1 MPTLSIYKNNIM
13 ERRELL
19 KMIALL
25 TGGVV
30 IGGDVFLSG
39 CKTAAKKEVGFT
51 AENISLLDEVG
62 DTIIPETDTP
72 GAKATKIGA
81 FMQTMVTD
89 CYTEGEQE
97 VFYKGMS
104 QIDEACEKMHGK
116 SFVEC
121 SPEKRKAF
129 LITLEKEAKDFNILR
144 DDKEKVSRENARKM
158 NSPDFVMAPSH
169 YYSMMKQLTLMGYF
183 TSEIG
188 SKQALRLLPVPGKY
202 IGDYPY
208 KKGDKAWAI

>member
-1 MPTLSIYKNNIM
+1 M

-39 CKTAAKKEVGFT
+39 CKTPPKKDAGFT
-51 AENISLLDEVG
+51 AENIALLDEVG
-62 DTIIPETDTP
+62 ETIIPATDTP
-72 GAKATKIGA
+72 GAKATNIGA

-89 CYTEGEQE
+89 CYTQAEQD
-97 VFYKGMS
+97 VFYKGFG
-104 QIDEACEKMHGK
+104 QLDEACEKANGK
-116 SFVEC
+116 SFMDC
-121 SPEKRKAF
+121 SAEQRKSF
-129 LITLEKEAKDFNILR
+129 LLTLEKEAKDYNIQR
-144 DDKEKVSRENARKM
+144 DDKDKVSRENARKT
-158 NSPDFVMAPSH
+158 NSPDFVGAPSH
-169 YYSMMKQLTLMGYF
+169 YYSMIKQLTLLGYF

-188 SKQALRLLPVPGKY
+188 SKQALRWVPVPGKY
-202 IGDYPY
+202 IGDFPY

>member
-1 MPTLSIYKNNIM
+1 M

-51 AENISLLDEVG
+51 PENIAMLDEVG
-62 DTIIPETDTP
+62 ETIIPTTDTP

-81 FMQTMVTD
+81 FMNIMVTD
-89 CYTEGEQE
+89 CYTQAEQDA
-97 VFYKGMS
+97 FYQGMN
-104 QIDEACEKMHGK
+104 QLNEACEKANGK
-116 SFVEC
+116 SFMDC
-121 SPEKRKAF
+121 TPEQRKAF
-129 LITLEKEAKDFNILR
+129 LMTLEKEAKDYNMLR
-144 DDKEKVSRENARKM
+144 DDKEKVSRENARKA
-158 NSPDFVMAPSH
+158 NSPDFVRAPSH
-169 YYSMMKQLTLMGYF
+169 YYSMMKQLTLLGYF

-188 SKQALRLLPVPGKY
+188 STQALRLLPVPGKY

-208 KKGDKAWAI
+208 KKGDKAWAIG

>member
-1 MPTLSIYKNNIM
+1 M

-51 AENISLLDEVG
+51 AENIAMLDEVG
-62 DTIIPETDTP
+62 ETIIPTTDTP
-72 GAKATKIGA
+72 GAKATKIGE
-81 FMQTMVTD
+81 FMNIMVTD
-89 CYTEGEQE
+89 CYTQAEQDA
-97 VFYKGMS
+97 FYQGMN
-104 QIDEACEKMHGK
+104 QLNEACEKANGK

-121 SPEKRKAF
+121 TPEQRKAF
-129 LITLEKEAKDFNILR
+129 LITLEKEAKDYNMLR
-144 DDKEKVSRENARKM
+144 DDKEKVSRENARKA
-158 NSPDFVMAPSH
+158 NSPDFVRAPSH
-169 YYSMMKQLTLMGYF
+169 YYSMMKQLTLLGYF

-188 SKQALRLLPVPGKY
+188 STQALRLLPVPGKY

-208 KKGDKAWAI
+208 KKGDKAWAIG